1 MSKPGLGVIVATH
14 NPDPLRL
21 ARTLEGLRNQTL
33 SAGDWETVLVDNTST
48 QFPDGAFFARHA
60 PANLRIAA
68 EPRLGLTAARLRG
81 FAEAAGELLVLVDD
95 DNVLSSDYLGTAL
108 RRFTAHPRLGV
119 AGGAVIPEF
128 EQPPPDWTREFWG
141 LLALRE
147 HGREP
152 LVQPGAANARWPAFA
167 PVGAGL
173 CVRRAALALYLDA
186 LRHDPARRQF
196 DRAGRSLASGGDN
209 DLVFTILHGGWDVGY
224 FPELKVTHLIPP
236 GRLAPDYLGRLNE
249 GIMRTWVRVLAHHGQ
264 CPWPAIPRWTIP
276 VRIARAWWRDQ
287 PWISPAARVRWRG
300 HVGQFRGQSDLS
312 RRPSPSRA

>member
-1 MSKPGLGVIVATH
+1 MKLSVVIPAH
-14 NPDPLRL
+14 NPDPGRLRRVL
-21 ARTLEGLRNQTL
+21 AGLCAQTL
-33 SAGDWETVLVDNTST
+33 PNTEWETVLVNNASVH
-48 QFPDGAFFARHA
+48 FPNAPFFADHLPRNFSVVDE
-60 PANLRIAA
+60 PA
-68 EPRLGLTAARLRG
+68 LGLTAARLRG
-81 FAEAAGELLVLVDD
+81 MAEASGDILVFVDD
-95 DNVLSSDYLGTAL
+95 DNVLAQGYLAAIAH
-108 RRFTAHPRLGV
+108 RFAEHRQLGV
-119 AGGAVIPEF
+119 AGGPVVPEF
-128 EQPPPDWTREFWG
+128 ESPPPEWTREFWS
-141 LLALRE
+141 LLALHEQGPETQIAR
-147 HGREP
+147 GRADAP
-152 LVQPGAANARWPAFA
+152 WPKFA

-173 CVRRAALALYLDA
+173 GVRREAAALYAHTLA
-186 LRHDPARRQF
+186 GQPARRQF